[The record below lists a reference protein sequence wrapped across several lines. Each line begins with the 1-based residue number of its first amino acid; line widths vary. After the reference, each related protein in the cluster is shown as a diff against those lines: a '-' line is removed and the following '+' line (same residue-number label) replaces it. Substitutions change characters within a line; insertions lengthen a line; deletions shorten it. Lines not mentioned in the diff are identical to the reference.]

1 MAEKVLNTQLSGEEV
16 IEAIADSVKVHLRKM
31 GYPLRANDAFD
42 KFSAKVSIE
51 AQLWDIGQANPVVAT
66 VSAVQGQAT
75 GEADGELRTE
85 FEIPVLSPNELR
97 QATGQEIPILT
108 QDQEGHKVVKGVKY
122 TRKGSAIK
130 PAIVALLLLCVVP
143 FLSAQPPAKPV
154 VPPPVVETLSH
165 TEIIARDAIMAEQT
179 KAQADGN
186 QFVADVAKAHPG
198 YHYDLKTNLLAKDEP
213 VKAELK
219 K

>member
-1 MAEKVLNTQLSGEEV
+1 MAEKVLPTQLSGEEV
-16 IEAIADSVKVHLRKM
+16 IEAIADSVKVHLRKI
-31 GYPLRANDAFD
+31 GYPLRAWDAYD
-42 KFSAKVSIE
+42 KFNAKVNME
-51 AQLWDIGQANPVVAT
+51 LQLWDIGSPYPVVTEMTTTKGA
-66 VSAVQGQAT
+66 AE
-75 GEADGELRTE
+75 GEADGELKTD
-85 FEIPVLSPNELR
+85 FEMPALAPNELR
-97 QATGQEIPILT
+97 QSTGQGIPIQT
-108 QDQEGHKVVKGVKY
+108 QDENGHKVIKHVKY

-165 TEIIARDAIMAEQT
+165 TEIIARDAIMAEQN
-179 KAQADGN
+179 KAQADGT

-198 YHYDLKTNLLAKDEP
+198 YHYDLKTNLLTKDEP
-213 VKAELK
+213 VKAEPK